1 MDWKLLSPWLLLWI
15 GSFQPSCWS
24 WSSLTCCITA
34 SYLKYIKFSLHCSMM
49 ISYLTRSFY
58 GYEISGFYCYEDF
71 TRTNIF
77 LLPSVLGILHLS
89 IFQDICIYIFFSRKI
104 KLFPS
109 RIFQI
114 LLTGVSRTILWLYDR
129 RICLLSHKVL
139 ILFLVLNYFTIT
151 EEVVVWWTLTIK
163 MCILIHKTSQEYLY
177 TVSAIC
183 TLTTACFQ
191 QAFHFFFFLMGC

>member
-15 GSFQPSCWS
+15 GSFQPSCGS
-24 WSSLTCCITA
+24 WSSLTCSITA

-58 GYEISGFYCYEDF
+58 GYEISGFYCYEDS

-77 LLPSVLGILHLS
+77 LLTSILGILHLS

-139 ILFLVLNYFTIT
+139 ILFLVLNYFPIT

-163 MCILIHKTSQEYLY
+163 MCILIHKTSQEY
-177 TVSAIC
+177 
-183 TLTTACFQ
+183 
-191 QAFHFFFFLMGC
+191 